1 MTHYINRDD
10 DDDAKMSYPLGDG
23 ESVVG
28 VGSAGTAI
36 DATIGANL
44 ATVAAI
50 VASVAAFSVVGVAA
64 AAAAVVAA
72 AVVEVRLAST
82 HEQQM
87 IAPGFQILMTNNY
100 PFYLLP

>member
-1 MTHYINRDD
+1 VNYFEAR
-10 DDDAKMSYPLGDG
+10 AVFFRSGL
-23 ESVVG
+23 V
-28 VGSAGTAI
+28 A
-36 DATIGANL
+36 L
-44 ATVAAI
+44 AFAVVAA
-50 VASVAAFSVVGVAA
+50 AGVAAEAAVEDVAVA

>member
-1 MTHYINRDD
+1 MNYFEAR
-10 DDDAKMSYPLGDG
+10 AVFFRSGL
-23 ESVVG
+23 VAFAFAV
-28 VGSAGTAI
+28 
-36 DATIGANL
+36 
-44 ATVAAI
+44 VAA
-50 VASVAAFSVVGVAA
+50 AAGVAAEAAVEDVVVAA
-64 AAAAVVAA
+64 AAAVVVAA

>member
-1 MTHYINRDD
+1 MNYFEAR
-10 DDDAKMSYPLGDG
+10 AVFFRSGL
-23 ESVVG
+23 V
-28 VGSAGTAI
+28 A
-36 DATIGANL
+36 L
-44 ATVAAI
+44 AFAVVAAAAG
-50 VASVAAFSVVGVAA
+50 VAVEAAVEDVAAA